1 MDVCLLDRMGYGF
14 NPPAEN
20 IHICPRLDARG
31 HGLDISSIYRPRV
44 DMKCGS
50 LVLIRPDRLIA
61 EDSMMPLWDS
71 PALMDAQLM
80 GDTVEMGHISGWM
93 GPGDTAVIIQF
104 EVTLQK
110 RYTPIVKLLVSRNAT
125 VGWIDSMYLR
135 CIK

>member
-1 MDVCLLDRMGYGF
+1 MQ
-14 NPPAEN
+14 AAAN
-20 IHICPRLDARG
+20 IHICTGVDAQRSRV
-31 HGLDISSIYRPRV
+31 DISSIYRPRV

-93 GPGDTAVIIQF
+93 GPADTAVIIQF

-110 RYTPIVKLLVSRNAT
+110 RYTPIVKLLVPRDAT